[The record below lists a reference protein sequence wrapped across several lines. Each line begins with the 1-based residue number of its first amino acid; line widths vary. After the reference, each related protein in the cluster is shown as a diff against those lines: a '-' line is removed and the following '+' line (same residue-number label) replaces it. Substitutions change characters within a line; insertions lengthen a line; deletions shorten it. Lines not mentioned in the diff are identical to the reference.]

1 MTENVGVSENQLE
14 QMMVERLGDLHGWQ
28 PLTGTD
34 IAPGKDLGRE
44 SWQDLV
50 LQARLLERMRHLN
63 PGVPVEFLEQARAEV
78 LAPKSQ
84 GAIEENF
91 RLHQI
96 LINGYTGISYVDHR
110 GVEQNPTI
118 HFIGTQ
124 VEDNEFLAVR
134 QVDVRSREHRRRF
147 DVVLYLNG
155 LPVVIVELKNPGS
168 QAADLASA
176 HAQLATYLDEFPMA
190 FRFTV
195 LTVISDGVTAR
206 YGTPFTPLNHYSPW
220 NVNDSGEPLAF
231 GTRIEDEDAGIQL
244 EYLVDGVLQTE
255 RFLQLQRDY
264 VAFDK
269 SPQGLQ
275 KRVAKPHQYFAV
287 SKAVG
292 CTIEAMRS
300 NGKAGVVWHTQGSGK
315 SMEMELYTHLV
326 GTKPQLKNPTI
337 VLVTDRTEL
346 DGQLYA
352 AFSKSA
358 LLQEEPKQIGSR
370 AELRIALADR
380 QTGGILFTTLQK
392 FGLTKQEKESGLDHP
407 LLSDRRNV
415 IVIVD
420 EAHRSHYDD
429 LDGYAAHLKS
439 ALPNATLI
447 AFTGTPI
454 SFEDRNTRH
463 VFGDYIDIYDL
474 ARAVDDGATVR
485 VIFEPRLP
493 EVKVAAAVTDAEIDG
508 AADAAV
514 IGLDDIERR
523 RIEQSVTV
531 LNALYGAPERL
542 KKVAKDLVEHWKN
555 RRAVMDEYI
564 GGNGKA
570 LIVCATREIAANLY
584 EEIVALEPEWE
595 SDALDQGVIKVVYS
609 GSAKDP
615 QPVQK
620 HVRRESQN
628 KTITNRLKDENDP
641 LELVIVQNML
651 LTGFDAPPLHT
662 LYLDRPI
669 QGALLMQTLARVN
682 RTFAGKQDGL
692 VVAYAPIADNLEA
705 ALKEYTRTA
714 GREQPVQSTPEQVVE
729 LTRQLVAQ
737 LDALCAG
744 YPWWTKFVEKP
755 GQFMRVVISTLEYL
769 RSPTTPGNR
778 VPEGDPTLADRFRDL
793 ANQLGRAWAVSRGS
807 ETLTDLRPKIQFYEQ
822 VRVWMAK
829 YDAEQRKAEGRP
841 LPADIKRALDK
852 LLADST
858 ASGQIID
865 IYAAAGMPK
874 PSLTDLTVD
883 FEQQAR
889 EAEHPHLAIEAL
901 RDALTT
907 EVGHTTRNNL
917 VRQKAFSERLRELM
931 NKYTNQQLTS
941 AQVISELIELARDAA
956 KERDRGAT
964 FNPRLDEDELAF
976 YDAVHENESAVIELG
991 DDVLGDI
998 ARELVAVM
1006 KRDVKTDWTVRDD
1019 VRAKLRSTIKRLLRK
1034 YGYPPDKQIAA
1045 IRQVI
1050 DQMEVLAP
1058 KYVDDKRPDRS

>member
-1 MTENVGVSENQLE
+1 M
-14 QMMVERLGDLHGWQ
+14 
-28 PLTGTD
+28 
-34 IAPGKDLGRE
+34 
-44 SWQDLV
+44 
-50 LQARLLERMRHLN
+50 
-63 PGVPVEFLEQARAEV
+63 
-78 LAPKSQ
+78 
-84 GAIEENF
+84 
-91 RLHQI
+91 
-96 LINGYTGISYVDHR
+96 
-110 GVEQNPTI
+110 
-118 HFIGTQ
+118 
-124 VEDNEFLAVR
+124 
-134 QVDVRSREHRRRF
+134 
-147 DVVLYLNG
+147 
-155 LPVVIVELKNPGS
+155 
-168 QAADLASA
+168 
-176 HAQLATYLDEFPMA
+176 
-190 FRFTV
+190 
-195 LTVISDGVTAR
+195 
-206 YGTPFTPLNHYSPW
+206 
-220 NVNDSGEPLAF
+220 
-231 GTRIEDEDAGIQL
+231 
-244 EYLVDGVLQTE
+244 
-255 RFLQLQRDY
+255 
-264 VAFDK
+264 
-269 SPQGLQ
+269 
-275 KRVAKPHQYFAV
+275 

-346 DGQLYA
+346 DGQLFA

-370 AELRIALADR
+370 AELRTALADR

-463 VFGDYIDIYDL
+463 VFGEYIDIYDL
-474 ARAVDDGATVR
+474 VRAVDDGATVR

-493 EVKVAAAVTDAEIDG
+493 EVKVAAEVTDAEIDG

-514 IGLDDIERR
+514 VGLDDIERR
-523 RIEQSVTV
+523 RIEQEVTV

-542 KKVAKDLVEHWKN
+542 KKVAKDLVGHWKN
-555 RRAVMDEYI
+555 RRAIMNEYI

-584 EEIVALEPEWE
+584 TEIVALEPDWE

-615 QPVQK
+615 QPIQR

-628 KTITNRLKDENDP
+628 KTITNRLKDQDDP

-705 ALKEYTRTA
+705 ALNEYTRTA
-714 GREQPVQSTPEQVVE
+714 GREQPVQTTPEQVVE

-737 LDALCAG
+737 LDALSTG
-744 YPWWTKFVEKP
+744 FPWWTKLVEKP
-755 GQFMRVVISTLEYL
+755 GQFMRVVTGTLEYL
-769 RSPTTPGNR
+769 RSPTTPGNQ
-778 VPEGDPTLADRFRDL
+778 VPDGDPTLADRFRDL
-793 ANQLGRAWAVSRGS
+793 ANQLSRAWAVSRGS

-874 PSLTDLTVD
+874 PSLSDLTVD

-901 RDALTT
+901 RDALTA
-907 EVGHTTRNNL
+907 EVNHSTRNNL

-941 AQVISELIELARDAA
+941 AQVISELIELAREAA

-964 FNPRLDEDELAF
+964 FTPRLNEDELAF

-991 DDVLGDI
+991 DDILGDI

-1034 YGYPPDKQIAA
+1034 YGYPPDKQPAA

-1058 KYVDDKRPDRS
+1058 KYVEDKRLTAP